1 MARLSFGVC
10 FAPDP
15 PPSRWVEL
23 TKLAE
28 AQGFEYAW
36 LFDSHVLWQEV
47 YPIFTLMAA
56 NTRTIKIGPCV
67 TNPGTRDPTVT
78 ASALA
83 TLNAISGG
91 RMVMGIGRGD
101 SARRVLGQK
110 PVTVEEMEADCRL
123 IRDLAAGREVSY
135 DGVKVRLKWAE
146 HELPIWVAG
155 YGPKA
160 LRAAGRVADGVI
172 IQLADPAIIKW
183 CLQFVREGAE
193 EAGRSF
199 DDIQIQAAAPAFISD
214 DLEAAREQVRWF
226 PALVSNHVVDLL
238 KRYDAQDLPK
248 ALTDYIKARD
258 HYDYSEHAQR
268 GAAHADFVPDDVIDR
283 FCVIGTVEQ
292 SRKRIE
298 VLIENDG
305 TVLGKYR
312 KTHIPHVGPCF
323 WEKFYFKPGNLG
335 YPVWDTSVGRVG
347 ILICYD
353 RHFPEPARALGLKG
367 AELVFNP
374 SATVKS
380 LSRYLWELEQPAHA
394 VANGYWI
401 GAINRVGIEKP
412 LNDAQF
418 YGSSYF
424 CDPRGRIIGKASE
437 TEDEVLVCELDL
449 DMNREVRNTWQFL
462 RDRRPES
469 YEELVRELP

>member
-1 MARLSFGVC
+1 MQALAKKHKMALVVPFY
-10 FAPDP
+10 
-15 PPSRWVEL
+15 E
-23 TKLAE
+23 E
-28 AQGFEYAW
+28 AQTG
-36 LFDSHVLWQEV
+36 V
-47 YPIFTLMAA
+47 YY
-56 NTRTIKIGPCV
+56 NT
-67 TNPGTRDPTVT
+67 
-78 ASALA
+78 A
-83 TLNAISGG
+83 
-91 RMVMGIGRGD
+91 
-101 SARRVLGQK
+101 
-110 PVTVEEMEADCRL
+110 
-123 IRDLAAGREVSY
+123 
-135 DGVKVRLKWAE
+135 
-146 HELPIWVAG
+146 
-155 YGPKA
+155 
-160 LRAAGRVADGVI
+160 
-172 IQLADPAIIKW
+172 
-183 CLQFVREGAE
+183 
-193 EAGRSF
+193 
-199 DDIQIQAAAPAFISD
+199 
-214 DLEAAREQVRWF
+214 
-226 PALVSNHVVDLL
+226 
-238 KRYDAQDLPK
+238 
-248 ALTDYIKARD
+248 
-258 HYDYSEHAQR
+258 
-268 GAAHADFVPDDVIDR
+268 
-283 FCVIGTVEQ
+283 
-292 SRKRIE
+292 

-401 GAINRVGIEKP
+401 GAINRVGVEKP
-412 LNDAQF
+412 LNEAQF

-437 TEDEVLVCELDL
+437 TEDEVLVCDLDM